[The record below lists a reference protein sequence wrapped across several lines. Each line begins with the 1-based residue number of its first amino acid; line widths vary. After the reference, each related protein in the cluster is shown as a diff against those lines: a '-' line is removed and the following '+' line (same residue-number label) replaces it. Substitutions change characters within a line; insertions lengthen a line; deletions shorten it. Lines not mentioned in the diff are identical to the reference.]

1 MKKMVLATKNA
12 GKVHELKALLKD
24 HDVEVL
30 SLLDLHYEPEI
41 EETGTTFEENA
52 LIKARAIAKE
62 YGLLTIADD
71 SGLEIDALD
80 GRPGVYSAIYGGEP
94 KDDIANLNKVLSEMK
109 NVPESKRTARFRC
122 TLVIIDEAGQEQLVH
137 GKCEGF
143 ILDEA
148 RGSNGHGY
156 DPIFYVPAV
165 NQTMAEMTSDEKNTL
180 SHRKKA
186 FDQLEQRIERL
197 LKS

>member
-1 MKKMVLATKNA
+1 MEKMVLATKNA
-12 GKVHELKALLKD
+12 GKVDELKALLRD

-30 SLLDLHYEPEI
+30 SLLDLNYEPEI
-41 EETGTTFEENA
+41 EETGTTFVENA
-52 LIKARAIAKE
+52 LIKARTIFEE

-80 GRPGVYSAIYGGEP
+80 GRPGVYSAIYAGEP
-94 KDDIANLNKVLSEMK
+94 KDDIANMDKVLAEMK
-109 NVPESKRTARFRC
+109 DVPISERTARFRC
-122 TLVIIDEAGQEQLVH
+122 TLVIVDKAGHEHVVH
-137 GKCEGF
+137 GKCEGM
-143 ILDEA
+143 ILEEK

-156 DPIFYVPAV
+156 DPIFHVPAV
-165 NQTMAEMTSDEKNTL
+165 DQTMAQMTEAEKNTL

-186 FDQLEQRIERL
+186 FDQLEQLIEKL